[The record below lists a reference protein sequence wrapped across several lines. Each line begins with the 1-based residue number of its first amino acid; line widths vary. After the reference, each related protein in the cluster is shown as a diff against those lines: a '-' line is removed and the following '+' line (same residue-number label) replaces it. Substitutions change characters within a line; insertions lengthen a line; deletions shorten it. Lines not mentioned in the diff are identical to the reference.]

1 MTDDTRYQGGD
12 ADDDVSELF
21 GAYVLDALDDDE
33 RARVDERLATD
44 PDARAEVDRLANAV
58 DTALTSDVPEMAP
71 PPELWDRI
79 ASDLP
84 ERPDQR
90 PSSSGPTDD
99 LAARRARRTPS
110 KLGLAILGAAAA
122 VSSS

>member
-33 RARVDERLATD
+33 RARVDERLAAD

-58 DTALTSDVPEMAP
+58 DTALASDVPEVGSSARALGPDRVRAP
-71 PPELWDRI
+71 R
-79 ASDLP
+79 
-84 ERPDQR
+84 R
-90 PSSSGPTDD
+90 GPTSDP
-99 LAARRARRTPS
+99 RARGPPMSWPLDAPDDPRRS
-110 KLGLAILGAAAA
+110 WGWR
-122 VSSS
+122 SSARLPP